1 MYKERRALRRHLM
14 LKCSYSADAR
24 IVNLSIHGCMIES
37 LVTPKLGE
45 PVEFTAELSGRPAIL
60 RGVVVHTV
68 TGRGFGIRFVGLDED
83 VVGQVRAVAT
93 S

>member
-1 MYKERRALRRHLM
+1 M

-24 IVNLSIHGCMIES
+24 VVSVSINGCLIES

-45 PVEFTAELSGRPAIL
+45 PVEFTAELGGQPAIL
-60 RGVVVHTV
+60 RGVVVHAAS
-68 TGRGFGIRFVGLDED
+68 GRGFGIRFDGLDED
-83 VVGQVRAVAT
+83 VVRRVRAVAT